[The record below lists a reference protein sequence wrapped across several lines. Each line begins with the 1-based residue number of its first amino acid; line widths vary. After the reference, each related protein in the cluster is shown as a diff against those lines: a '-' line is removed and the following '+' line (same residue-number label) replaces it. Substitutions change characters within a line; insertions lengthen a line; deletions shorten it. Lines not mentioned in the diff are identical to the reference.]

1 MTDRWRKAAFTRRRI
16 ALPSLNSS
24 PSRSLSDTFAALAE
38 APSRRL
44 GPWPYLPF
52 VVTLLVAALLAAL
65 IAAMLIEDRQ
75 LQREALQR
83 DVDSTAQQLSARLV
97 LIREAMS
104 VIALEIGA
112 GTVDQRR
119 FETLGSELIDNK
131 PELMALTHLDRQGA
145 ALWPPVRNYV
155 FGLSWEAQTL
165 PELRNLARESPA
177 AALARYTPLEQ
188 SHDDAAPVA
197 LLIPVAVAD
206 RPHST
211 LVALVSLRDL
221 LRTGVTPEILERYR
235 FTIERDER
243 LIVTSTL
250 AAPPAGAPAYTTT
263 LSPLPKDLRLHASAF
278 RRQAIFPADALTWV
292 AVVLALAVAG
302 ALGVLARYTTRLHRI
317 DRALLAETALRRAME
332 NSQATGLAVLDP
344 GGVIRY
350 VNRALT
356 QMTGFA
362 PESLIGRGAP
372 FPFWAPAANAANEE
386 TLRRI
391 LAGAVPTS
399 GVEMSMQTTEG
410 KRIEAHVTVAP
421 LVDDGGRQIGWMTSL
436 TDITEAKRIRTE
448 LAAAH
453 ERFVR
458 VLESLDAAVSV
469 VAGGDAAP
477 AAQQALLFGNR
488 AYAEIF
494 GPGAAG
500 HGRLLDGLRGRDS
513 GEVHD
518 PATDR
523 WFDVRAREIRW
534 PARGGD
540 FSGDA
545 AQLQIATEITLRK
558 TTEEIARQQQD
569 KVQFTAR
576 LMTLGEM
583 ASSLAHELNQPLTA
597 ITNYSEGTLARL
609 RAGAMSADELN
620 TALIKT
626 TAQAQR
632 AGGIIRRI
640 REFVKRSEPR
650 RRATPAA
657 RIVDDAVAFAEI
669 DAAKKGIA
677 IVADIEQG
685 LPPVDADPILVEQ
698 VLLNLLKNAVD
709 AMDRA
714 VVRQIDV
721 QVRRAG
727 EAWADF
733 AVIDRGAG
741 IAAEHLTSLFT
752 PFFSTKPDGMGMG
765 LNICR
770 SIIEFHHG
778 QLRVELNPE
787 PTGGTVMRFTLPLA
801 IDETALPDPRHSLEL
816 PQP

>member
-1 MTDRWRKAAFTRRRI
+1 M
-16 ALPSLNSS
+16 SS
-24 PSRSLSDTFAALAE
+24 EPTRSLSNTFAALAE

-52 VVTLLVAALLAAL
+52 VVTILVAALLAAL
-65 IAAMLIEDRQ
+65 IAAMVAEDRQ

-83 DVDSTAQQLSARLV
+83 DADSTAQSLSARLLLV
-97 LIREAMS
+97 REALS
-104 VIALEIGA
+104 VIALEVGA
-112 GTVDQRR
+112 GAVDQRR
-119 FETLGSELIDNK
+119 FEALASELIDNK
-131 PELMALTHLDRQGA
+131 PELMLLASVDDKGR
-145 ALWPPVRNYV
+145 ALWPTVKNFVYGP
-155 FGLSWEAQTL
+155 GWEPDAL
-165 PELRNLARESPA
+165 PELHVLVKQTAASSLARFT
-177 AALARYTPLEQ
+177 LLDQLR
-188 SHDDAAPVA
+188 DDAAPLA
-197 LLIPVAVAD
+197 LLIPVALAD
-206 RPHST
+206 RPQGV
-211 LVALVSLRDL
+211 LVALVSLREL
-221 LRTGVTPEILERYR
+221 LRTGVTPEMLERYR
-235 FTIERDER
+235 FTIERDGR
-243 LIVTSTL
+243 LVVASSLT
-250 AAPPAGAPAYTTT
+250 APPAGAPTYATA
-263 LSPLPKDLRLHASAF
+263 LSPLPKDIRLNARAY
-278 RRQAIFPADALTWV
+278 RRQAIFPADALSWV
-292 AVVLALAVAG
+292 AAVLALAVAA
-302 ALGVLARYTTRLHRI
+302 ALGALARYTTRLHRI

-344 GGVIRY
+344 HGVIRY
-350 VNRALT
+350 VSRALA

-362 PESLIGRGAP
+362 SESLFGRSAP
-372 FPFWAPAANAANEE
+372 FPFWAPQANAANER

-391 LAGAVPTS
+391 LAGEVPPS
-399 GVEMSMQTTEG
+399 GVEMSLRTASG
-410 KRIEAHVTVAP
+410 KRIDAHVYVAP
-421 LVDDGGRQIGWMTSL
+421 LVDDAGRQIGWMTSF
-436 TDITEAKRIRTE
+436 TDVTEPRRIRIE

-469 VAGGDAAP
+469 VANGDAQASEAP
-477 AAQQALLFGNR
+477 ALLFGNR
-488 AYAEIF
+488 AYQESF
-494 GPGAAG
+494 GSTAAG
-500 HGRLLDGLRGRDS
+500 HGRLQEALRGRDS

-518 PATDR
+518 GVTDR
-523 WFDVRAREIRW
+523 WFDVRTREILW

-545 AQLQIATEITLRK
+545 ARLQIATDITLRK

-609 RAGAMSADELN
+609 GQGNMSADELN
-620 TALIKT
+620 AALKKT

-650 RRATPAA
+650 RRATPVA
-657 RIVDDAVAFAEI
+657 RIVEDAIAFADIE
-669 DAAKKGIA
+669 ASKRRIA
-677 IVADIEQG
+677 IVADIEPD

-698 VLLNLLKNAVD
+698 VLLNLLKNSID
-709 AMDRA
+709 AMEGAA
-714 VVRQIDV
+714 VPRIDV

-727 EAWADF
+727 ESLAEF

-741 IAAEHLTSLFT
+741 IAPEHLTSLFT

-770 SIIEFHHG
+770 SIIEFHQGH
-778 QLRVELNPE
+778 LRVAPNPE
-787 PTGGTVMRFTLPLA
+787 PAGGTVMRFTLPLSTTEPA
-801 IDETALPDPRHSLEL
+801 ARQMAQPLEL
-816 PQP
+816 P